1 MHSCSHASPGAS
13 TEADL
18 RWAANRRAANHLA
31 DHHLAVNH
39 RATTAA
45 AAKRNFVKKARHWLR
60 PILRATIAHAKMLN
74 SSGRIFELTVRA
86 SVPESKETYVTQ
98 CQYRTTGTKRSGD
111 AAH

>member
-1 MHSCSHASPGAS
+1 MPSCSHVSPGVS

-18 RWAANRRAANHLA
+18 RWAVSRRAVNHLAVRHLA

-74 SSGRIFELTVRA
+74 SSGRIFELCRNPRFDRA
-86 SVPESKETYVTQ
+86 F
-98 CQYRTTGTKRSGD
+98 RNRKRLT
-111 AAH
+111 